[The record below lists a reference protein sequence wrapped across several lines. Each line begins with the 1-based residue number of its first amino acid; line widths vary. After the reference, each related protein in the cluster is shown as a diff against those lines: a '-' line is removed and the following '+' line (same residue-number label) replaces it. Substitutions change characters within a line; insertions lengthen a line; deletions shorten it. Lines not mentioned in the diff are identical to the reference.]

1 MSTTK
6 KKLEKQ
12 LTKKNLRTLTKNG
25 RTKKARSV
33 RRVFKYGAINFG
45 RNIWLS
51 TAATLVMTIT
61 LLALSVTL
69 VASVVLSETAN
80 TMRDK
85 IDITLFFKPGTGK
98 ETLEVLKQVMSND
111 PNVKSIETRTS
122 EEEYANFLEENKDNE
137 LLIETLEDPTM
148 DMRSTMIST
157 MQSTMRLKVYDTE
170 NLDSIKNIVAS
181 DINFVKNLDET
192 VEPTYDVN
200 QAEIA
205 TITRWANIATTG
217 GIALSAVFVVISVL
231 VIFNTIRM
239 AIFSRREE
247 IYMMKLVGA
256 DGYFIRG
263 PFLVEA
269 QLSGVVSGL
278 IASGLGYLGFH
289 FLEPRLA
296 KYGINIDTV
305 KNILESNQIVLVI
318 VAMML
323 AGAIIGTIS
332 ARLAVHKYL
341 RNPSK

>member
-1 MSTTK
+1 
-6 KKLEKQ
+6 
-12 LTKKNLRTLTKNG
+12 
-25 RTKKARSV
+25 
-33 RRVFKYGAINFG
+33 
-45 RNIWLS
+45 
-51 TAATLVMTIT
+51 
-61 LLALSVTL
+61 
-69 VASVVLSETAN
+69 
-80 TMRDK
+80 
-85 IDITLFFKPGTGK
+85 
-98 ETLEVLKQVMSND
+98 
-111 PNVKSIETRTS
+111 
-122 EEEYANFLEENKDNE
+122 
-137 LLIETLEDPTM
+137 M

-318 VAMML
+318 VAMVL

>member
-1 MSTTK
+1 MTTK

-12 LTKKNLRTLTKNG
+12 LTKNYLKTLTKNG

-33 RRVFKYGAINFG
+33 RRVVKYGAINFG

-61 LLALSVTL
+61 LLALSITL
-69 VASVVLSETAN
+69 VASVVLSETAA

-98 ETLEVLKQVMSND
+98 ETLEVLKEVMAND

-122 EEEYANFLEENKDNE
+122 EEEYANFLVENADNE

-217 GIALSAVFVVISVL
+217 GIVLSAVFVVISIL

-269 QLSGVVSGL
+269 QFSGLVSGL
-278 IASGLGYLGFH
+278 LASGLGYLGFH

-296 KYGINIDTV
+296 RYGINIDTV
-305 KNILESNQIVLVI
+305 SNILESNKIILVI
-318 VAMML
+318 LAMVVVGML
-323 AGAIIGTIS
+323 IGTLS
-332 ARLAVHKYL
+332 ARLAIQKYL

>member
-1 MSTTK
+1 MTTK

-12 LTKKNLRTLTKNG
+12 LTKKNLKTLTKNG

-33 RRVFKYGAINFG
+33 RRVVKYGAINFG

-61 LLALSVTL
+61 LLALSITL
-69 VASVVLSETAN
+69 VASVVLSETAA

-98 ETLEVLKQVMSND
+98 ETLEVLKEVMAND

-122 EEEYANFLEENKDNE
+122 EEEYANFLVENADNE

-217 GIALSAVFVVISVL
+217 GIVLSAVFVIISVL

-269 QLSGVVSGL
+269 QFSGLVSGL
-278 IASGLGYLGFH
+278 LASGLGYLGFH

-305 KNILESNQIVLVI
+305 SNILESNKIILVI
-318 VAMML
+318 LAMIVVGML
-323 AGAIIGTIS
+323 IGTLS
-332 ARLAVHKYL
+332 ARLAIQKYL

>member
-1 MSTTK
+1 MTTK

-12 LTKKNLRTLTKNG
+12 LTKKKLKTLTKNG

-33 RRVFKYGAINFG
+33 RRVVKYGAINFG

-61 LLALSVTL
+61 LLALSITL
-69 VASVVLSETAN
+69 VASVVLSETAA

-98 ETLEVLKQVMSND
+98 ETLEVLKEVMAND

-122 EEEYANFLEENKDNE
+122 EEEYANFLVENADNE

-217 GIALSAVFVVISVL
+217 GIVLSAVFVVISIL

-269 QLSGVVSGL
+269 QFSGLVSGL
-278 IASGLGYLGFH
+278 LASGLGYLGFH

-296 KYGINIDTV
+296 RYGINIDTV
-305 KNILESNQIVLVI
+305 SNILESNKIILVI
-318 VAMML
+318 LAMVVVGML
-323 AGAIIGTIS
+323 IGTLS
-332 ARLAVHKYL
+332 ARLAIQKYL